1 MKKKVYNDRPR
12 ISLIGLR
19 YRLAWCRDVTATD
32 ATMREYMSLS
42 TAGVG
47 LRLRTKTSPP
57 GPMIVNVADLSPYLD
72 QLYVRIAEEPSI
84 TSQRLSDFLLRAIV
98 GFLILLR

>member
-47 LRLRTKTSPP
+47 RRLRTKTSPI
-57 GPMIVNVADLSPYLD
+57 GPMIVNVDDLSPYLD
-72 QLYVRIAEEPSI
+72 QLYVRIAEGLALHRKGYRI
-84 TSQRLSDFLLRAIV
+84 FLLRAIV